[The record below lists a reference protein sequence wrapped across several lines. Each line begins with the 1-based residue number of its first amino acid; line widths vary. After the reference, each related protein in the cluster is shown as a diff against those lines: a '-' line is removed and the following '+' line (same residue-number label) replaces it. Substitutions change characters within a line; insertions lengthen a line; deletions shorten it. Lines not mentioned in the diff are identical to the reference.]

1 MYGFL
6 STMWVMR
13 KIDVD
18 YLSAMVKKGFITVS
32 EKDLILDTPQLEESS
47 VVDE

>member
-13 KIDVD
+13 KIDAN
-18 YLSAMVKKGFITVS
+18 YLSVMVKKGFITVS
-32 EKDLILDTPQLEESS
+32 EKDLILATPQLDESG
-47 VVDE
+47 VIDE